1 MNRLNLLAATAI
13 FFLVPVGTW
22 AQQTAYPDLPSMTVV
37 TEKATNKL
45 SWNCQYDGVKSIAI
59 QRSNDSVKNFITIGV
74 INNPRKGQQ
83 SFIDERPMV
92 GRNNYRL
99 FILFSGDVEWYSNL
113 YKVNLDSATLAKS
126 VNATL
131 STGTT
136 TANTNY
142 QQNGTASTP
151 VPTDFYFTP
160 STQVYSNPYTGH
172 ININLKDA
180 LSRKYSIRFYD
191 PKKNEVLRVSR
202 VSKPVLIL
210 DRNNFQSP
218 GTYAFQLFDGTTVVE
233 TGYITIY

>member
-1 MNRLNLLAATAI
+1 MNRLKLLFAAAFVLLAP
-13 FFLVPVGTW
+13 LGTR

-45 SWNCQYDGVKSIAI
+45 GWNCQYDGVKSIAI
-59 QRSNDSVKNFITIGV
+59 QRSSDSVKNFITIGV

-83 SFIDERPMV
+83 SFVDERPMV

-126 VNATL
+126 L
-131 STGTT
+131 QGSLPTGTT

-142 QQNGTASTP
+142 QQNGNASAP
-151 VPTDFYFTP
+151 VATDFYYTP

-172 ININLKDA
+172 ININLKEA
-180 LSRKYSIRFYD
+180 LSRRYSIRFYD

-202 VSKPVLIL
+202 VSKPMLVL

-218 GTYAFQLFDGTTVVE
+218 GTYHFQLFDGSTVVE

>member
-1 MNRLNLLAATAI
+1 MNRLNILIAATFL
-13 FFLVPVGTW
+13 FFAPMGIR
-22 AQQTAYPDLPSMTVV
+22 AQQNAYPDLPSMTVV

-59 QRSNDSVKNFITIGV
+59 QRSSDSVKNFITIGV

-83 SFIDERPMV
+83 SFVDERPMV

-126 VNATL
+126 ASATL
-131 STGTT
+131 PTGTT

-142 QQNGTASTP
+142 QQNGTATAP
-151 VPTDFYFTP
+151 VATDFYYTP
-160 STQVYSNPYTGH
+160 STQVYSNPYSGH

-202 VSKPVLIL
+202 VSKPMLVL
-210 DRNNFQSP
+210 DRNNFQSA
-218 GTYAFQLFDGTTVVE
+218 GVYHFQLFDGSTVVE